1 VAGGGGG
8 LYTRVLMAEPT
19 FPDPRTL
26 FIVRYPDPVLRTPAA
41 PVEAV
46 DDSVRSLAERM
57 VELMRQAEGIGLAAP
72 QAGVPLRLFVCH
84 VPPSEGREAD
94 GDPAEATS
102 APLACINPV
111 LSELSGEME
120 DLEEG
125 CLSLPEIL
133 GTVRRPAGVTMEA
146 TGLDG
151 ERYTLRATGLL
162 ARCLQHEYDHLDG
175 VLIIDKM
182 QQLSRMKNR
191 RAIRE
196 LEKAAM

>member
-1 VAGGGGG
+1 MPGPA
-8 LYTRVLMAEPT
+8 
-19 FPDPRTL
+19 FPDPKTL

-41 PVEAV
+41 PVESV
-46 DDSVRSLAERM
+46 DESVRALAERM
-57 VELMRQAEGIGLAAP
+57 LELMRQADGIGLAAP

-84 VPPSEGREAD
+84 VPPGEDREAD
-94 GDPAEATS
+94 GDPAEATG
-102 APLACINPV
+102 APLVCINPA
-111 LSELSGEME
+111 LTELAGELE
-120 DLEEG
+120 DAEEG

-133 GTVRRPAGVTMEA
+133 GTVRRPARVTLEA

-151 ERYTLRATGLL
+151 ERFTLRAAGLL
-162 ARCLQHEYDHLDG
+162 ARCLQHEHDHLGG

-196 LEKAAM
+196 LEKAGM